1 MRKVKKNSIR
11 IGDIVEIISGSER
24 GKTGKVLKLLQ
35 NNKVLIKG
43 INLKYKH
50 LKSNKNETGSKSGEI
65 KVIEAAIHKSNI
77 KLYK

>member
-50 LKSNKNETGSKSGEI
+50 LKSNNNETDSKSGEI
-65 KVIEAAIHKSNI
+65 KIIEVGIHKSNI